1 MLIQTLQLYRQ
12 FCPHEIAT
20 NQENPV
26 DLKKYKRECEMISTA
41 FAIVAEHG
49 VKTLNRFKCMLE

>member
-1 MLIQTLQLYRQ
+1 LIQTLQLYRQ

-26 DLKKYKRECEMISTA
+26 DLKKYKGECESISQA
-41 FAIVAEHG
+41 FALVAEHG
-49 VKTLNRFKCMLE
+49 NKTLNRFRLLLE